1 MNPRTRRSHLRRMR
15 MKQWSHPRILAL
27 FQDSRPNSEPRASG
41 SEALQVALAIAR
53 MDFLR
58 SHEKLLLSR
67 DIGTAQELSRM
78 GLPELEGIILRS
90 LNRGVW
96 NPAAFLEK
104 ARRDEDFLAR
114 AGILF
119 LSLDDPCYPPQL
131 RETYRPPF
139 GLYVRGRLP
148 DAEAPCVSLVGTRAA
163 TGRGLKAAFGLA
175 EGLSSKGISVISG
188 LALGIDSAA
197 HRGGLRGRAKTLAVL
212 PGGMDSIYPAANRGL
227 AARILDEGGRLVAEN
242 PPETQIRRY
251 RFPERNRIIA
261 GLARSCVVVE
271 APEGSGALI
280 TAEHSLSEGRDVFV
294 HRACLGGSRNSGCA
308 ALLEQGA
315 VAVATAEDIIAEW
328 ASCGDRSGKAS
339 ARRQEEEMKQH
350 G

>member
-1 MNPRTRRSHLRRMR
+1 MNPGTARSHQRRMR
-15 MKQWSHPRILAL
+15 MKQWKHPRILAL
-27 FQDSRPNSEPRASG
+27 FQDSCLDLQPRAAG
-41 SEALQVALAIAR
+41 RKPQLPVLAIAR

-67 DIGTAQELSRM
+67 SVGSLEDLAAM
-78 GLPELEGIILRS
+78 GLWELEGIILRS
-90 LNRGVW
+90 LNKEVW
-96 NPAAFLEK
+96 NPAACLEK
-104 ARRDEDFLAR
+104 ARRDEEFLDR
-114 AGILF
+114 NGIAF
-119 LSLDDPCYPPQL
+119 VSAQDPEYPPQL

-148 DAEAPCVSLVGTRAA
+148 DSAMPCIAVVGTRAA
-163 TGRGLKAAFGLA
+163 TGRGLRAAFGLA
-175 EGLSSKGISVISG
+175 EDLSAKAIPVVSG

-197 HRGGLRGRAKTLAVL
+197 HRGALRGKARTLAVL
-212 PGGMDSIYPAANRGL
+212 PGGMDSVYPASNRSL
-227 AARILDEGGRLVAEN
+227 AARILDEGGCLVTEN

-261 GLARSCVVVE
+261 GLVRSCVVVE

-280 TAEHSLSEGRDVFV
+280 TAEHALSEGRDVFV
-294 HRACLGGSRNSGCA
+294 HSACLGGSRNSGCA

-315 VAVATAEDIIAEW
+315 IAVASAGDIVAEW
-328 ASCGDRSGKAS
+328 ASCGGRKPAFS
-339 ARRQEEEMKQH
+339 AAGQKEEMKLH

>member
-1 MNPRTRRSHLRRMR
+1 
-15 MKQWSHPRILAL
+15 MKQWKHPRILAL
-27 FQDSRPNSEPRASG
+27 FQDSALEPEPKAQG
-41 SEALQVALAIAR
+41 PETLLIALAIAR

-67 DIGTAQELSRM
+67 GIVSARELSRM
-78 GLPELEGIILRS
+78 ELPELEGVILRS
-90 LNRGVW
+90 LSRESW
-96 NPAAFLEK
+96 APAICLERAK
-104 ARRDEDFLAR
+104 RDEEFLASKDI
-114 AGILF
+114 AFVGV
-119 LSLDDPCYPPQL
+119 DDPRYPPQL

-148 DAEAPCVSLVGTRAA
+148 DAEIPCVALVGTRAA
-163 TGRGLKAAFGLA
+163 TGRGLRAAFGLA
-175 EGLSSKGISVISG
+175 EELSSKGVSVVSG

-197 HRGGLRGRAKTLAVL
+197 HRGGLRGKAKTLAVL
-212 PGGMDSIYPAANRGL
+212 PGGIDTIYPAANRGL
-227 AARILDEGGRLVAEN
+227 AARILDEGGCLLTEN

-280 TAEHSLSEGRDVFV
+280 TAEHALSEGRDVFI
-294 HRACLGGSRNSGCA
+294 HQACLGGTRNSGCA
-308 ALLEQGA
+308 ALLEEGA
-315 VAVATAEDIIAEW
+315 VAIATAGDIIAEW
-328 ASCGDRSGKAS
+328 SSCGGRNEEAS

>member
-1 MNPRTRRSHLRRMR
+1 
-15 MKQWSHPRILAL
+15 MKQWKNPRILAL
-27 FQDSRPNSEPRASG
+27 FQDSCLDPQPRAPG
-41 SEALQVALAIAR
+41 GKTGLQTLAIAR

-67 DIGTAQELSRM
+67 AVDALEALAALELR
-78 GLPELEGIILRS
+78 ELEGIILRS
-90 LNRGVW
+90 LNSEVW
-96 NPAAFLEK
+96 NPAACIER
-104 ARRDEDFLAR
+104 ARRDEEFLERRGVVFMKAE
-114 AGILF
+114 
-119 LSLDDPCYPPQL
+119 DPGYPPQL

-148 DAEAPCVSLVGTRAA
+148 DPSKPCIALVGTRAA
-163 TGRGLKAAFGLA
+163 TGRGLRAAFCLA
-175 EGLSSKGISVISG
+175 EELSAKGIPVVSG

-197 HRGGLRGRAKTLAVL
+197 HRGALSGRAKTLAVL
-212 PGGMDSIYPAANRGL
+212 PGGMDSVYPASNRSL
-227 AARILDEGGRLVAEN
+227 AARILDEGGCLVTEN

-280 TAEHSLSEGRDVFV
+280 TAEHALSEGRDVFV

-315 VAVATAEDIIAEW
+315 IAVAKACDVFAEW
-328 ASCGDRSGKAS
+328 ASCGGRSPAFATVGRKED
-339 ARRQEEEMKQH
+339 QKEEMKLH